1 MTKLPLAPQ
10 LVGTPSLSIVMP
22 CYNEEA
28 ILGYTVPKLVEAF
41 RRGGFHLQL
50 IGVDNGSHDRTG
62 EILQNLSTRYS
73 EVVCHRVAIN
83 IGYGNGI
90 LQGIPLC
97 TAAWIG
103 MIPADGQV
111 DAEDVV
117 RLFETALAAGGPVLA
132 KVRRRFRMDGLS
144 RKIISAL
151 YNLFVRIL
159 WPKLGSIDV
168 NGTPKI
174 LPREAIL
181 SMNLRSQD
189 WFLDPEIMVKA
200 HYMGIR
206 VLEFNAFGR
215 LRGAGLSH
223 VKATTCWEFFRNLL
237 VFRFSNEWQ
246 IGAADNTE
254 KNSGMSVNI
263 GKTEGY

>member
-1 MTKLPLAPQ
+1 MTKLTLAPPH
-10 LVGTPSLSIVMP
+10 GGIPSLSIVMP

-41 RRGGFHLQL
+41 RKGGFHLQL
-50 IGVDNGSHDRTG
+50 VAVDNGSHDRTS
-62 EILQNLSTRYS
+62 EILQSLAARYT
-73 EVVCHRVAIN
+73 EVLPHHVVVN
-83 IGYGNGI
+83 EGYGNGI
-90 LQGIPLC
+90 LQGIPRC
-97 TAAWIG
+97 TASWIG

-117 RLFETALAAGGPVLA
+117 RLFEAALAAGTPVLA

-144 RKIISAL
+144 RKILSAL
-151 YNLFVRIL
+151 YNLFVRML

-181 SMNLRSQD
+181 AMNLRSKD

-237 VFRFSNEWQ
+237 VFRFSNQWLVGFQ
-246 IGAADNTE
+246 QHDSG
-254 KNSGMSVNI
+254 KNSSMSVR
-263 GKTEGY
+263 KTEGY